1 MNNQNYVFCSI
12 YFPSTNSNLADFIDT
27 LTCLNAVCTQLSYRE
42 EQIIIA
48 GDFNVHVSDPR
59 SGQRENNR
67 RKLLLEMFAE
77 FDMFPVNV
85 DMLCMGP
92 LFTYYSSCG
101 NSVVDYIFASRNI
114 ERIVKCVKVG
124 DEHLC
129 NNLSYHLPLIASIE
143 ISAGINCHESSNN
156 LENEYERIAWR
167 KCASEQVLEYQ
178 RRLYDTII
186 TMDDTLYISN
196 DVENYYR
203 LVCRSVKSSDKCLPR
218 AKYKKSIKPYW
229 NNELKRLKT
238 ACMELH
244 KKWTS
249 EGRPRGEQYE
259 SFRLYKDA
267 KRLFRKEQRKMVRKT
282 EENDFKELNEASE
295 IDHIKFWKY
304 VNRRR
309 KKKRSTNVLTTNDGR
324 TISNPEE
331 IADVWANYYE
341 KLLTPEENT
350 NFDDDFR
357 EIPYITLKEIEDV
370 LTVLPNNKA
379 PGDDGIT
386 YEHIKY
392 SADILAAK
400 LLILYNKI
408 IELEDIPRQFK
419 LGIKIPI
426 PKGGKSCAS
435 KFDDHRG
442 ITLLCTFN
450 KVFERLVLNR
460 LQNKIRCRPHP
471 LQWAYQAERDALTT
485 SFVIDESTKHCCEE
499 NDKVF
504 ACYVDVSKAF
514 DKVWINGM
522 LFKQEIMEKSIW
534 HNLGKYWHTDVSSL
548 IPILEAAKKG
558 QAIGIGLANLGCR
571 FNGMSPLVATK
582 LWARIALPK
591 MLYGAELW
599 TLNREKLSKLEKV
612 QNIFLRVCLGLLS
625 GTSGS
630 AARGLLGL
638 WTVGAEI
645 DKRKLLFLRRLICA
659 SENCVHRRVFMIRLN
674 RWRWNPNKI
683 TGFVP
688 ELVRILQKYCLWEY
702 MDNFLQS
709 GNFPNKSEWKKT
721 VIENI
726 NHTEIEFWKIKTQ
739 RYKQLGLYSQVVKEP
754 MRNMWLQFALE
765 NSEMA
770 NQVAIIAKFFVG
782 HSL

>member
-1 MNNQNYVFCSI
+1 
-12 YFPSTNSNLADFIDT
+12 
-27 LTCLNAVCTQLSYRE
+27 
-42 EQIIIA
+42 
-48 GDFNVHVSDPR
+48 
-59 SGQRENNR
+59 
-67 RKLLLEMFAE
+67 
-77 FDMFPVNV
+77 
-85 DMLCMGP
+85 
-92 LFTYYSSCG
+92 
-101 NSVVDYIFASRNI
+101 
-114 ERIVKCVKVG
+114 
-124 DEHLC
+124 
-129 NNLSYHLPLIASIE
+129 
-143 ISAGINCHESSNN
+143 
-156 LENEYERIAWR
+156 
-167 KCASEQVLEYQ
+167 
-178 RRLYDTII
+178 
-186 TMDDTLYISN
+186 MD
-196 DVENYYR
+196 
-203 LVCRSVKSSDKCLPR
+203 
-218 AKYKKSIKPYW
+218 
-229 NNELKRLKT
+229 LK
-238 ACMELH
+238 
-244 KKWTS
+244 
-249 EGRPRGEQYE
+249 GRPTGEQYE

-282 EENDFKELNEASE
+282 EENDFKELSEASE

-357 EIPYITLKEIEDV
+357 ECIDIEDPITLKEIEDV

-392 SADILAAK
+392 SGDILAAK
-400 LLILYNKI
+400 LLIHYNKI
-408 IELEDIPRQFK
+408 IELEYIPRQFK

-426 PKGGKSCAS
+426 PKRGKSCAS

-450 KVFERLVLNR
+450 KDFERLVLNR

-471 LQWAYQAERDALTT
+471 LQGAYQAERDALTT

-522 LFKQEIMEKSIW
+522 LFKLYHNVNIRGKCWRVIKGWYSDMEEYVLYNGKRSRQYNILQGVRQGGVLSPWLFLLFIDDMISELEKLSTGIVIQNLFVGSPMFADDLTLMSRLKRGLDNMLVQVHEKKIVVLTFGEKRDNISAITSRRWLIGGKEIMEKSIW
-534 HNLGKYWHTDVSSL
+534 HYLGKDWHIDVSSL
-548 IPILEAAKKG
+548 LPILEAVRKG
-558 QAIGIGLANLGCR
+558 QAISIGLANLGCR

-582 LWARIALPK
+582 LWAQIALPK

-599 TLNREKLSKLEKV
+599 TLDREKLSKLEKV

-630 AARGLLGL
+630 AARRLLGL

-659 SENCVHRRVFMIRLN
+659 SEDCVHCRVFMIRLN
-674 RWRWNPNKI
+674 RWR
-683 TGFVP
+683 
-688 ELVRILQKYCLWEY
+688 
-702 MDNFLQS
+702 
-709 GNFPNKSEWKKT
+709 
-721 VIENI
+721 
-726 NHTEIEFWKIKTQ
+726 
-739 RYKQLGLYSQVVKEP
+739 
-754 MRNMWLQFALE
+754 
-765 NSEMA
+765 
-770 NQVAIIAKFFVG
+770 
-782 HSL
+782 